1 MELNKFLTGTNST
14 SVLDNIL
21 YYLVL
26 AISIFSIIPF
36 FTIIIN
42 SSLVNFDYSLL
53 IESQFLTY
61 VRNSFMIVSCVLILT
76 FIFGVFSAYLVTF
89 HNFYGAIFFKY
100 ALILSFAIPP
110 YIFGYSMSAFFEN
123 YGVGYSIINFFFDTE
138 MANIYLPDFSPIT
151 NSVISLTFTLYGYV
165 FLLSRASFINQSAN
179 LIDLGKSMGFTPSQR
194 FLKIILPCARPG
206 IFVGLSLV
214 AMETLSD
221 FGTVSFFG
229 VSTFTTGIYNSWFI
243 FDDLETSN
251 FLSLLLLFFILVFFT
266 IENLSRKKS
275 KFHLLKNDRRNKKT
289 DLSGK
294 KKFFAF
300 LFCLSLFTVSFIFP
314 FSQMIYWS
322 IKFPEYFENLNILK
336 LNLNTF
342 LIIFCTASLII
353 AFSLISNFG
362 NRVFKNKLL
371 SSFSNLSISGYAI
384 PGIIISV
391 SIISFLSLISGISN
405 LNLKTLFIGSFYGL
419 ILGYFFRFYAISFN
433 GIKSNYLKINYS
445 IDESSYLMGFNKFK
459 TFYEIHWPILKKNI
473 FFIFV
478 LISIEIIKEL
488 PITLIL
494 RPFNFE
500 TFSIKAYNFASQDL
514 IEDAAIP
521 SMFLIFWTSILILIS
536 LNYFFDE
543 DK

>member
-1 MELNKFLTGTNST
+1 MELNKFVRVINPTFVS
-14 SVLDNIL
+14 DNIL

-42 SSLVNFDYSLL
+42 SSLINFDYSLL

-61 VRNSFMIVSCVLILT
+61 FRNSIVIVSSVLILT
-76 FIFGVFSAYLVTF
+76 FIFGVLPAYLVTF
-89 HNFYGAIFFKY
+89 HNFFGANFYKY

-123 YGVGYSIINFFFDTE
+123 YGVGYSIINFFFNTE

-179 LIDLGKSMGFTPSQR
+179 LIDLGKSMGFSTSKR
-194 FLKIILPCARPG
+194 FFKIILPCARPS

-243 FDDLETSN
+243 FDDLKTSN
-251 FLSLLLLFFILVFFT
+251 FLSLLLLLFILIFFT
-266 IENLSRKKS
+266 IENLSRKNS

-289 DLSGK
+289 DLVGK
-294 KKFFAF
+294 KSFFAF
-300 LFCLSLFTVSFIFP
+300 LFCSSLFAVSFIFP

-342 LIIFCTASLII
+342 FIIFCTASLII
-353 AFSLISNFG
+353 VFSLISNFG
-362 NRVFKNKLL
+362 NRVFKNRLL
-371 SSFSNLSISGYAI
+371 DSVSNLSISGYAI

-391 SIISFLSLISGISN
+391 SIISFLSLISAITH

-445 IDESSYLMGFNKFK
+445 IDESSYLMGFNKLK
-459 TFYEIHWPILKKNI
+459 TFYQIHWPILKKNI
-473 FFIFV
+473 LFIFV

-514 IEDAAIP
+514 IEAAAIP

-536 LNYFFDE
+536 LKYFFDD